1 MRRASC
7 LFLNIL
13 FCLCL
18 SRQQQMTRTTVSTV
32 MDPATRPTIARTTV
46 FWLSDKLWLWAQT
59 IKEMTAMYRGKVRVN
74 MPKRITF
81 NTEYWFAW
89 LQALQ
94 FPVVLKWVYPR
105 EISVVHHHYFHIG
118 IDILHPWEANSLTP
132 TRSETALAK
141 FSGNPASRGRWT
153 LHQLHKSTP

>member
-1 MRRASC
+1 MRRVSC

-32 MDPATRPTIARTTV
+32 MDTATRPTIARTTV
-46 FWLSDKLWLWAQT
+46 FWLSDKLWLWVQT

-74 MPKRITF
+74 MPKRINF

-94 FPVVLKWVYPR
+94 LPVVLKWVYPR
-105 EISVVHHHYFHIG
+105 EIRVVHHHYFHIG
-118 IDILHPWEANSLTP
+118 INILHRWEANSLTP
-132 TRSETALAK
+132 KKVSNCLGKILRESCK
-141 FSGNPASRGRWT
+141 PRKMDPAPVT
-153 LHQLHKSTP
+153 